1 MDRLLVKFRPV
12 MRPGKDDQGNSLAQ
26 MAPQKGSLER
36 KYLHYFIG
44 TFLDFKIEK
53 SKYWDTLF
61 IF

>member
-1 MDRLLVKFRPV
+1 